1 VQDLLRY
8 KGYIDLNGPNVV
20 LAKAFTDG
28 YIADNTAWRSMK
40 RSRELSPH
48 TYDQETADEITK
60 SIITVYWRLLK
71 DLEERLEQERSSE
84 QTTNPFD

>member
-1 VQDLLRY
+1 
-8 KGYIDLNGPNVV
+8 
-20 LAKAFTDG
+20 LAQAFTDG

-40 RSRELSPH
+40 KLRELSSH

-60 SIITVYWRLLK
+60 SIIAVYWRLLK